1 MYKFLIIVPTLN
13 SFKSLP
19 KLIHSLEEQK
29 YKNWDVL
36 FVDGKSNKNHKQ
48 FLLELVNRNAKF
60 SFINQKDFK
69 NGIYGAMNEGLKYSK
84 KADFVLF
91 WGSDDYCSDKETFN
105 RIVNAIKKTKGIN
118 PDIFLCKAA
127 YISEKNKNILRSSYF
142 LKKSKFLSF
151 QEINNLIF
159 YGSSPPHQG
168 TIYSS
173 KFFDS
178 NYSYDIEYKLAG
190 DLDLF
195 IKIALNNSTFIKN
208 IDAVIVHLG
217 NNGISN
223 RSTSLRLREVKR
235 IYSKYFGFLWF
246 VPFTLRYIRRIR
258 SRLLTN

>member
-29 YKNWDVL
+29 YKNWHVL
-36 FVDGKSNKNHKQ
+36 FVDGKSHKMHKQ
-48 FLLELVNRNAKF
+48 FLLDLVNKNPKF
-60 SFINQKDFK
+60 SLINQKDFK
-69 NGIYGAMNEGLKYSK
+69 NGIYGAMNEGLKFSQ

-91 WGSDDYCSDKETFN
+91 WGSDDYCSDKEAFN
-105 RIVNAIKKTKGIN
+105 KIINAIKKTKETN
-118 PDIFLCKAA
+118 PDIFLCKAI
-127 YISEKNKNILRSSYF
+127 YIDEKNKKVLRSSYF
-142 LKKSKFLSF
+142 LKKNKFLNF

-173 KFFDS
+173 KLFD
-178 NYSYDIEYKLAG
+178 NNFSYDIEYKLAS

-195 IKIALNNSTFIKN
+195 IKIALNNSTLIKN
-208 IDAVIVHLG
+208 IDEMIVHLG
-217 NNGISN
+217 NTGISN
-223 RSTSLRLREVKR
+223 RSTGLRLREVKR
-235 IYSKYFGFLWF
+235 IYSKYFRVLWF
-246 VPFTLRYIRRIR
+246 IPFFMRYVRRLR